1 MRTESTLVHGYFLLA
16 KQYSVHFVDI
26 SVGGKWYGSN
36 LQLYCTIR
44 TTTVRIPGCQN
55 VVIEAFPVM
64 IATREEST
72 PCSITHPTLSWPP
85 FALVKA
91 FKPIYPAVFALFLRS
106 QVPSLIPAPAASY
119 EWLEFTG
126 HGRSY
131 IVPSRACRSCL
142 LSCRPMGLNFDTL
155 QVPCVAEPGRLGTLS
170 RFFGMHIAPSDYIV
184 VVIVP
189 GTYIVTYMMQIPIR
203 VFIFCFLFLQGGK
216 ISCHSSR
223 TTVRST

>member
-1 MRTESTLVHGYFLLA
+1 
-16 KQYSVHFVDI
+16 
-26 SVGGKWYGSN
+26 
-36 LQLYCTIR
+36 
-44 TTTVRIPGCQN
+44 
-55 VVIEAFPVM
+55 M

-142 LSCRPMGLNFDTL
+142 LFCRPMGLNFDTL

-203 VFIFCFLFLQGGK
+203 VFIFVFCFCRGEKYRATAAGLQLGPHRYFTFEK
-216 ISCHSSR
+216 DR
-223 TTVRST
+223 TYLPSTRSKLILILRAKHQLDLRCTQGTDFPSIEALRCPPMALASTRST